1 MADRQ
6 SEDPARGEP
15 GGRSR
20 GQQSARDVLL
30 SMVPLVLIVLAL
42 AGLAGMCSF
51 SPGGPSIDP
60 RAVPTVDAAERLG
73 RAASTVPFPVR
84 SPELPAGWRANS
96 AGVDRV
102 GDELDA
108 PRAVRVGWRTP
119 DGNYLRLS
127 QSSAGEAELAVF
139 ETEQRAAPTGA
150 VQAAGRIWVRY
161 PGPRAEQAW
170 VTDLGEVRLLVT
182 GSGTEEQFRTLT
194 DATLDAPV
202 LPR

>member
-1 MADRQ
+1 MTDR
-6 SEDPARGEP
+6 EGGDTVP

-30 SMVPLVLIVLAL
+30 SMVPLVLIVLVL
-42 AGLAGMCSF
+42 AGVAGMCSF

-60 RAVPTVDAAERLG
+60 PAVPTVDVADRLG
-73 RAASTVPFPVR
+73 RAAPTVPFPVR
-84 SPELPAGWRANS
+84 APELPPGWRANS

-102 GDELDA
+102 GAEPDA
-108 PRAVRVGWRTP
+108 SRAVRVGWRTP
-119 DGNYLRLS
+119 GGNYLRLS
-127 QSSAGEAELAVF
+127 QSSAGEAELAAF
-139 ETEQRAAPTGA
+139 ETGQSAAPTGV
-150 VQAAGRIWVRY
+150 VQAAGRTWVRY

>member
-1 MADRQ
+1 MTDRE
-6 SEDPARGEP
+6 SGDAAP

-20 GQQSARDVLL
+20 GQQSVRDVLL
-30 SMVPLVLIVLAL
+30 SMLPLALIVLAL
-42 AGLAGMCSF
+42 VGLAGMCSF

-60 RAVPTVDAAERLG
+60 RTVPTVNAAERLG
-73 RAASTVPFPVR
+73 DAASAVSFPVR

-96 AGVDRV
+96 ASVDRV
-102 GDELDA
+102 GAKLDA
-108 PRAVRVGWRTP
+108 PRAVRVGWQTP

-139 ETEQRAAPTGA
+139 ETGQRTAPTGA
-150 VQAAGRIWVRY
+150 VQAAGRTWVRY

-182 GSGTEEQFRTLT
+182 GSGTEEQFRVLT
-194 DATLDAPV
+194 GATLDAPV

>member
-1 MADRQ
+1 MTDR
-6 SEDPARGEP
+6 EGGDTVP

-30 SMVPLVLIVLAL
+30 SMVPLVLIVLVL
-42 AGLAGMCSF
+42 VGVAGMCSF

-60 RAVPTVDAAERLG
+60 PAVPTVDVAERLG
-73 RAASTVPFPVR
+73 RAAPTVPFPVR
-84 SPELPAGWRANS
+84 APELPPGWQATS
-96 AGVDRV
+96 ASVDRA
-102 GDELDA
+102 GTEPDA

-119 DGNYLRLS
+119 SGNYLRLS
-127 QSSAGEAELAVF
+127 QSSAGETELVVF
-139 ETEQRAAPTGA
+139 ETEQRTAPTGV
-150 VQAAGRIWVRY
+150 VQAAGQTWVRY

-182 GSGTEEQFRTLT
+182 GSGTQEQFRTLAQ
-194 DATLDAPV
+194 ATLDAPV

>member
-30 SMVPLVLIVLAL
+30 SMVPLVLIVLTL
-42 AGLAGMCSF
+42 VGLAGMCSF

-96 AGVDRV
+96 ASVEWV
-102 GDELDA
+102 GAEPDA

-119 DGNYLRLS
+119 GGNYLRLS

-150 VQAAGRIWVRY
+150 VQAAGRVWVRY

-182 GSGTEEQFRTLT
+182 GSGTEEQFRTLA